1 MRPEERRG
9 RGEEYI
15 LKNVIKSNN
24 KIITRI
30 INKTMVHH
38 SLYIII
44 FYIIYKCNYFIY
56 ICIDVFIVYKED
68 HI

>member
-1 MRPEERRG
+1 MNLQATFVLDESLKE
-9 RGEEYI
+9 GE
-15 LKNVIKSNN
+15 S
-24 KIITRI
+24 IITRI
-30 INKTMVHH
+30 INNTMVHH